1 MKPFLIF
8 GAKLFLFMSMK
19 ILVTG
24 SNGLLGQKLSD
35 LILKNPNY
43 ELIASSKGPN
53 RYPST
58 EGMIYESLDVSD
70 YDALA
75 EIIKRHKPK
84 AVIHTAAMTNV
95 DQCEDAREECRK
107 LNVLA
112 VDHLVKLA
120 EIHGFYLVHL
130 STDFV
135 FDGEHGPYK
144 EDDAPNPLSY
154 YGQSKLD
161 AENILLSSAINYSI
175 LRTIIVYGVAAEM
188 SRSNIVLWAKSA
200 LEKGSPIKVVNDQ
213 YRMPTLAEDLAQ
225 ACLLAI
231 EKRAQGIYHISGKDY
246 MSVIEMVRRI
256 ATFFK
261 LDDSIIEETDSSTLN
276 QTAKRPPRTGFVLDK
291 AIKELNYAPH
301 SFEEGLAIVEK
312 QLSNK

>member
-8 GAKLFLFMSMK
+8 GGKLFLFMSMK

-35 LILKNPNY
+35 LLLKNPNY
-43 ELIASSKGPN
+43 NLIASSKGPN
-53 RYPST
+53 RYPQSK
-58 EGMIYESLDVSD
+58 GMIYESIDVSS
-70 YDALA
+70 YDELSSA
-75 EIIKRHKPK
+75 IVQYKPD

-95 DQCEDAREECRK
+95 DQCEEAREECRK

-112 VDHLVKLA
+112 VEHLAKLA
-120 EIHGFYLVHL
+120 EIHNFYLVHL

-135 FDGEHGPYK
+135 FDGENGPYR
-144 EDDAPNPLSY
+144 EDDTPNPLSF

-161 AENILLSSAINYSI
+161 AENTLLSSAINYSI
-175 LRTIIVYGVAAEM
+175 LRTIIVYGVAADM
-188 SRSNIVLWAKSA
+188 SRTNIVLWAKGA
-200 LEKGSPIKVVNDQ
+200 LEKGNPIKVVNDQ

-225 ACLLAI
+225 ACLLAV
-231 EKRAQGIYHISGKDY
+231 EKKAQGIYHISGKDY

-256 ATFFK
+256 AKFFK

-276 QTAKRPPRTGFVLDK
+276 QAAKRPPRTGFVLDK
-291 AIKELNYAPH
+291 AIRELGYAPH
-301 SFEEGLAIVEK
+301 SFEEGLAIVQK
-312 QLSNK
+312 QLECK